1 MALTIGVLGGGAWGS
16 TLASLMTQAGHRVAI
31 WRRSQGREALQALE
45 SVELLV
51 GATALVG
58 VTEVAQQV
66 KGWAARPLLSCSK
79 GPDPDSGKTASG
91 LWARACP
98 SWPIVVL
105 SGPNLAS
112 ELQQGLP
119 AASVLA
125 GHDNGLL
132 THLQQQLSS
141 EQFRLYRNNDPL
153 GTELAGGLKN
163 VMAIAAGICDG
174 LKLGAN
180 ARASLLTR
188 ALAEMSRFA
197 VKQGAN
203 PLTFLGLSGVGDL
216 FATCNSPLSRNY
228 QIGFALGSGKTL
240 DDATKALGQTAEGI
254 NTIVQVRAKA
264 EELDVYMPITNA
276 LYEVIFENAPP
287 MTIALSLMKNGH
299 RSDVEFVLP
308 HHEV

>member
-79 GPDPDSGKTASG
+79 GLDPDSGKTASG

-188 ALAEMSRFA
+188 ALAEMST
-197 VKQGAN
+197 VLGA
-203 PLTFLGLSGVGDL
+203 LGGRQETLYGLAGIGDL
-216 FATCNSPLSRNY
+216 LATATSPLSRNY
-228 QIGFALGSGKTL
+228 RFGLYLAEGLDQAQALGRVG
-240 DDATKALGQTAEGI
+240 ATVEGVPTCEAIAALGQ
-254 NTIVQVRAKA
+254 QQQWS
-264 EELDVYMPITNA
+264 LPITESVA
-276 LYEVIFENAPP
+276 GLLRSELSPAE
-287 MTIALSLMKNGH
+287 ALSQLM
-299 RSDVEFVLP
+299 RRELRC
-308 HHEV
+308 E